1 MPPMTTT
8 RPEHPPT
15 PTATAEPPVPLGRR
29 VLALTVD
36 LIYGGAASIL
46 AASAAGG
53 WLFLRTAW
61 GRDDV
66 PSGDATF
73 ASALV
78 LAATPAWLAWTALRL
93 AQRGATPGQARCGLR
108 VAGRPRRRLLRLAVH
123 PLAIPGWLWLAILAA
138 VATFEALA
146 AVFAVAAA
154 AVLLGGAV
162 TAGGALVR
170 PQARGLHDLLA
181 RTRLVS
187 A

>member
-1 MPPMTTT
+1 MTIAPPKPDRPTTAA
-8 RPEHPPT
+8 PGAPPT
-15 PTATAEPPVPLGRR
+15 RR
-29 VLALTVD
+29 MLAVAVD
-36 LIYGGAASIL
+36 LIYGGAASLL
-46 AASAAGG
+46 AALASGG

-73 ASALV
+73 ASALL

-108 VAGRPRRRLLRLAVH
+108 VTGSPRRRLLRLALH
-123 PLAIPGWLWLAILAA
+123 PLTVPGWLWLATLAA
-138 VATFEALA
+138 VATFEVL
-146 AVFAVAAA
+146 AVACAA
-154 AVLLGGAV
+154 AGGVALLGGLV
-162 TAGGALVR
+162 TAGRTLLR
-170 PQARGLHDLLA
+170 PQARGLHDLIA